1 MTVLEFRNE
10 LINRTISHRRNTCGI
25 VYLWRC
31 IMKLSI
37 EEQNKFLFDRLKTEP
52 LRKAE
57 ANKEDIKAFVQATK
71 RGRISNYLI
80 DTSSFLPV
88 LHSLHGM
95 QQILW

>member
-1 MTVLEFRNE
+1 
-10 LINRTISHRRNTCGI
+10 
-25 VYLWRC
+25 
-31 IMKLSI
+31 MKLSI

-71 RGRISNYLI
+71 GGRISNYLI
-80 DTSSFLPV
+80 DTLPFLPV